1 METIKNNNELLIEEI
16 EETEETDNIITEQNS
31 KLLSAEERRKFLK
44 GKLKQRISGKKT
56 NRLNRKNDEKLNG
69 PMNKISELLQNKGI
83 NSPDQIDH
91 KLLESVMNVLGKQ
104 DLEQLIDKLRDNPV
118 FKEVTNKLQEK
129 YTDE

>member
-31 KLLSAEERRKFLK
+31 KLLSAEERRKYLK